1 MLHALGIALAMYCAW
16 KICGEIDT
24 AHRNEINRIKED
36 QDNG

>member
-1 MLHALGIALAMYCAW
+1 MHILGIIIAIWAIWSIA
-16 KICGEIDT
+16 GEIDT